1 MEKQLLTVSPNAKLL
16 RVDYGK
22 DPKNYQAA
30 PIKITFSYEIPDYA
44 IIAGDQM
51 LIKPLVMNNLYNQV
65 KSFLRIDT
73 KPENRAY
80 GFKDACSR
88 LVEQD
93 ETIRLPKG
101 YTLLNAPKN
110 DALQSNAA
118 DFEGSLS
125 QEGNQNIVLRQKL
138 ALKKRVYDAA
148 DWKGFRSAVN
158 AYKSY
163 GDYLIIKK

>member
-1 MEKQLLTVSPNAKLL
+1 MLAVSPNAKLL

-93 ETIRLPKG
+93 ETIRLPK
-101 YTLLNAPKN
+101 AIP
-110 DALQSNAA
+110 S
-118 DFEGSLS
+118 
-125 QEGNQNIVLRQKL
+125 
-138 ALKKRVYDAA
+138 
-148 DWKGFRSAVN
+148 
-158 AYKSY
+158 
-163 GDYLIIKK
+163 

>member
-1 MEKQLLTVSPNAKLL
+1 MEKQLLAVSPNAKLL

-65 KSFLRIDT
+65 KSFLRICT
-73 KPENRAY
+73 KSGKPMRY
-80 GFKDACSR
+80 GCKDACSR

-93 ETIRLPKG
+93 EIHLSPQRLYHPER
-101 YTLLNAPKN
+101 P
-110 DALQSNAA
+110 
-118 DFEGSLS
+118 E
-125 QEGNQNIVLRQKL
+125 E
-138 ALKKRVYDAA
+138 
-148 DWKGFRSAVN
+148 
-158 AYKSY
+158 
-163 GDYLIIKK
+163 

>member
-1 MEKQLLTVSPNAKLL
+1 MLAVSPNAKLL

-80 GFKDACSR
+80 VWLEIVTSWGSGKIPRDSFWLCVR
-88 LVEQD
+88 LQTPRRSMVASKYFSVF
-93 ETIRLPKG
+93 I
-101 YTLLNAPKN
+101 
-110 DALQSNAA
+110 
-118 DFEGSLS
+118 
-125 QEGNQNIVLRQKL
+125 
-138 ALKKRVYDAA
+138 YDM
-148 DWKGFRSAVN
+148 
-158 AYKSY
+158 
-163 GDYLIIKK
+163 I

>member
-1 MEKQLLTVSPNAKLL
+1 MEKQLLAVSPNAKLL

-101 YTLLNAPKN
+101 YTLLNAPRN
-110 DALQSNAA
+110 DAMRPISKVPFHRKATGTSSCA
-118 DFEGSLS
+118 
-125 QEGNQNIVLRQKL
+125 
-138 ALKKRVYDAA
+138 
-148 DWKGFRSAVN
+148 RS
-158 AYKSY
+158 
-163 GDYLIIKK
+163 